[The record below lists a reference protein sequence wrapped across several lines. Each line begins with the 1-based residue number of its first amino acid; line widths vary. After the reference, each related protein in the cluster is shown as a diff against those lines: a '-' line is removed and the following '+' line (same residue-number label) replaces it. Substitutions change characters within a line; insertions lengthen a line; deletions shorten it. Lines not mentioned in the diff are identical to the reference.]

1 MGRDFNNQ
9 PDYSDE
15 IAFQIDKEIRRIVD
29 ESYDTAEDLLIRNRE
44 LVNKLSADLIEYE
57 TVDAKHLKRLVE
69 EYAVDKVSPNGAIPD
84 ADGHQRNRFLD

>member
-69 EYAVDKVSPNGAIPD
+69 EYAVDNVSPNGAIPD